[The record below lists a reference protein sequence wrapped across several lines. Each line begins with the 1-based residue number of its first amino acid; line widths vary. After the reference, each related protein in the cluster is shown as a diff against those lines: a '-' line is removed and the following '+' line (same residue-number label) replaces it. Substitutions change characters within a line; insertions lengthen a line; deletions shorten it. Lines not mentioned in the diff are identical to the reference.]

1 MEEEEIKEI
10 ESVLTVVGGEV
21 VYGAEEFADLNP
33 PLPPVRPAWSPVA
46 RFGGYF
52 GGEGGGAESSN
63 GRERE
68 DP

>member
-21 VYGAEEFADLNP
+21 VYEAEEFADLSP
-33 PLPPVRPAWSPVA
+33 PLPPVHPAWSTVA

-52 GGEGGGAESSN
+52 GGEGAGAESSN
-63 GRERE
+63 KRERE